1 MNECEG
7 RLSRHQWVIIALLFV
22 VSLIN
27 YFDRQS
33 LSVVAPRF
41 QAELHLDDAGYAHI
55 VSVFLFASAVAY
67 GISLIVA

>member
-7 RLSRHQWVIIALLFV
+7 RISRHQWVIIALLFT

-33 LSVVAPRF
+33 LSVVAPR
-41 QAELHLDDAGYAHI
+41 LMH
-55 VSVFLFASAVAY
+55 
-67 GISLIVA
+67 